1 MIPSSDEIDE
11 ATRLVLNAALADAK
25 TTRILMDAVTTNG
38 KYRFVE
44 RFQRIERYHADD
56 ASHRKTAIY
65 VDVETT
71 GLDVANDAIIQLAIV
86 PFEFSSDG
94 RIFTVHECETWYEDP
109 HRPIPVLI
117 TELTG
122 ISDSDVAGKTID
134 DNRIGELLKDAALVL
149 AHNATFDRRM
159 IERRLPAFETK
170 YWACSREDVAWENE
184 GFRSHSL
191 EWLAYKQCQM
201 YYDAH
206 RAESDCY
213 MAVHLLSTVLP
224 KCGKRCLEMLLAS
237 ARCKTARVWA
247 TGSDYGTRFV
257 LKSRR
262 YRWGDGANA
271 TPKAWW
277 KDVPEDQ
284 LATEVAW
291 LTEHVYEGLSCRA
304 QVQRFDGRLR
314 YSDRADKVA
323 LEPVPSS
330 TPAEIKLC

>member
-1 MIPSSDEIDE
+1 MIPPSEEIDE
-11 ATRLVLNAALADAK
+11 VTRLALNSALAEAK
-25 TTRILMDAVTTNG
+25 TERMLMNAITANG

-71 GLDVANDAIIQLAIV
+71 GLDVANDAIIQLAMV

-94 RIFTVHECETWYEDP
+94 RIYTVRECETWYEDP
-109 HRPIPVLI
+109 QRPIPALVS
-117 TELTG
+117 ELTG
-122 ISDSDVAGKTID
+122 IFDRDVAGRRID
-134 DNRIGELLKDAALVL
+134 DNRVGELLNDAVLVI

-159 IERRLPAFETK
+159 LERRLPVFEPK

-213 MAVHLLSTVLP
+213 IAVHLLSTTLP

-247 TGSDYGTRFV
+247 TGSEFSTRFV
-257 LKSRR
+257 LKNRR
-262 YRWGDGANA
+262 YRWGDGANG

-277 KDVPEDQ
+277 KDIPEDN
-284 LATEVAW
+284 LVEEIAW
-291 LTEHVYEGLSCRA
+291 LTEYVYTGMTCHA

-314 YSDRADKVA
+314 YSVRADKVA
-323 LEPVPSS
+323 LEPTQS
-330 TPAEIKLC
+330 TGPLETKIC